1 MSISPT
7 LQGTGMGIVAERRAC
22 RRRNV
27 MDRRL
32 VTVNLDNTDAG
43 LMVDISEAGMAVQ
56 ALARIKQGATTTLA
70 FELPDSAMRIEA
82 KGTVAWVD
90 TTSGRAGIRF
100 HKLDEAAAATLKEWL
115 GPQPSQKEST
125 TSAPAPPRVAPLLGS
140 ESKVAA
146 VAALQREITTR
157 GLDTD
162 AALSFIVERAREL
175 TRADGA
181 AIALGDSKLMT
192 CRAVSGSAPPLGT
205 ALQPDSGLSGECVR
219 TGMTVRCEDTEL
231 DPRVDRE
238 ACRSL
243 KLRSAVIVPL
253 FARGNISGL
262 VEVFY
267 SSPRGFEGRDVLT
280 LRRMADLISATLCAP
295 VSRQSDAPAPI
306 ANVAAPNRP
315 PSPEPVRV
323 APSATMIPPLPRVV
337 SRAEKVVCD
346 VCGHENPIAVKDCE
360 KCDVPLPTAPEPE
373 RQRAQPFSLVPV
385 PVQHAVEAGPA
396 LTQPEVSPQR
406 RRVVLRL
413 TTRGHVLLL
422 IAVLMLGA
430 SIWGWHE
437 FKIHQASAAAPVS
450 TTSAAEPAVLPSAT
464 LPIGASEISFQ
475 VVEARSSRALSGQ
488 KSGTLSGAK
497 ERPPLVPGKDVIA
510 TIPASSNSAVKS
522 PPAALP
528 IPVPKPA
535 ETQAVVPPPLL
546 ATTPTPMVTTVLPP
560 PVIAPKLLP
569 ATVATAKVLPARLLS
584 RVEPVYPKLAL
595 ARGLQGV
602 VELKASILRSGRLGQ
617 IHVVSGNDLLVGA
630 AVQAVQRWRYAP
642 MELDGKPVESETTI
656 KINFSLG
663 SGR

>member
-1 MSISPT
+1 
-7 LQGTGMGIVAERRAC
+7 MGVVPERRAC
-22 RRRNV
+22 RRKNV

-43 LMVDISEAGMAVQ
+43 LMVDISEAGIAVQ
-56 ALARIKQGATTTLA
+56 ALARIKQGATTFLQ
-70 FELPDSAMRIEA
+70 FELPDTAARIEA

-100 HKLDEAAAATLKEWL
+100 HKLDEAAAASLREWL
-115 GPQPSQKEST
+115 GSQPSQKESR
-125 TSAPAPPRVAPLLGS
+125 TSAPVSARVAPLLGS

-146 VAALQREITTR
+146 VAALQREITAR

-162 AALSFIVERAREL
+162 AALSFIVERARGL

-181 AIALGDSKLMT
+181 AIALGDSKFMT
-192 CRAVSGSAPPLGT
+192 CRAASGSAPPVGT

-262 VEVFY
+262 VEIFY

-280 LRRMADLISATLCAP
+280 LRRMADLISATLCASVP
-295 VSRQSDAPAPI
+295 RQSDAPAPV
-306 ANVAAPNRP
+306 ANVAAPNQP
-315 PSPEPVRV
+315 PSPEPVHV
-323 APSATMIPPLPRVV
+323 APSATMIPPLPRLV
-337 SRAEKVVCD
+337 SGTEKVVCD

-360 KCDVPLPTAPEPE
+360 KCDVPLPARLEQE
-373 RQRAQPFSLVPV
+373 REGAQLFSVVPAEQRR
-385 PVQHAVEAGPA
+385 VEAGPT
-396 LTQPEVSPQR
+396 LTQPDVSPQR
-406 RRVVLRL
+406 RRVVLRF
-413 TTRGHVLLL
+413 TTGGHVLLL
-422 IAVLMLGA
+422 IAVLVLAA
-430 SIWGWHE
+430 SIWGWHK
-437 FKIHQASAAAPVS
+437 FKTHRASAAAPVN
-450 TTSAAEPAVLPSAT
+450 TTSAADPPVLPAAAP
-464 LPIGASEISFQ
+464 PIGVSEISFQ
-475 VVEARSSRALSGQ
+475 VVQPPSSRVPSSQ
-488 KSGTLSGAK
+488 KSGIASGAK
-497 ERPPLVPGKDVIA
+497 ERPPLIA
-510 TIPASSNSAVKS
+510 AKNIITTPASSNSAVKS

-528 IPVPKPA
+528 IPVPQPVPQPA
-535 ETQAVVPPPLL
+535 EPQGVVPPPLL
-546 ATTPTPMVTTVLPP
+546 ATTPTPIVATILSPP
-560 PVIAPKLLP
+560 AITPKFSP
-569 ATVATAKVLPARLLS
+569 ATVATAKVSSPRLLA

-595 ARGLQGV
+595 ASRVQGAV
-602 VELKASILRSGRLGQ
+602 VLKASILRSGRLGQ
-617 IHVVSGNDLLVGA
+617 IQVVSGNDLLIGA
-630 AVQAVQRWRYAP
+630 AVQAVQRWRYKP

>member
-7 LQGTGMGIVAERRAC
+7 LQGTGMGVVAERRAC

-56 ALARIKQGATTTLA
+56 ALARIKQGATTSLQ
-70 FELPDSAMRIEA
+70 FELPDTATRIEA
-82 KGTVAWVD
+82 EGTVAWVD
-90 TTSGRAGIRF
+90 ITSGRAGIRF
-100 HKLDEAAAATLKEWL
+100 HKLDEAAAASLREWL
-115 GPQPSQKEST
+115 GSQPLQKEST
-125 TSAPAPPRVAPLLGS
+125 TSAPAPARVAPLLGL

-162 AALSFIVERAREL
+162 AALSFIVERARAL
-175 TRADGA
+175 TRAGGA
-181 AIALGDSKLMT
+181 AIAVGDARLMT
-192 CRAVSGSAPPLGT
+192 CRAATGSTPPVGT

-262 VEVFY
+262 VEIFY

-295 VSRQSDAPAPI
+295 VPRQSEAPAPI
-306 ANVAAPNRP
+306 ANPAASHQP

-337 SRAEKVVCD
+337 SGAKKVVCD
-346 VCGHENPIAVKDCE
+346 VCGHENPIAIRDCE
-360 KCDVPLPTAPEPE
+360 KCDVPLPTRLQQE
-373 RQRAQPFSLVPV
+373 RAQPCSVDRMAEQEP
-385 PVQHAVEAGPA
+385 VEAEAA
-396 LTQPEVSPQR
+396 LTQRDVGPQG

-413 TTRGHVLLL
+413 TTRAHVLLL
-422 IAVLMLGA
+422 IAVLILGA
-430 SIWGWHE
+430 IIWGWHK
-437 FKIHQASAAAPVS
+437 FKIHQASAAAPVNA
-450 TTSAAEPAVLPSAT
+450 TSATDPPVLPSAT
-464 LPIGASEISFQ
+464 LPIGASEILFQ
-475 VVEARSSRALSGQ
+475 VVEPRSSRDPSGQ
-488 KSGTLSGAK
+488 KSGTASWAK
-497 ERPPLVPGKDVIA
+497 ERPPLIPAKDVIVTTA
-510 TIPASSNSAVKS
+510 TPSNSAVKS
-522 PPAALP
+522 QPATLP
-528 IPVPKPA
+528 IPVPKLT
-535 ETQAVVPPPLL
+535 ETQGVVSPPLL
-546 ATTPTPMVTTVLPP
+546 ATTPTPIVATILSPP
-560 PVIAPKLLP
+560 AVAPKLSP
-569 ATVATAKVLPARLLS
+569 AIVPTAKVSPSRLLS

-595 ARGLQGV
+595 ARGVQGV

-617 IHVVSGNDLLVGA
+617 IHVVSGNDLLVSA
-630 AVQAVQRWRYAP
+630 AVQAVQRWRYKP

-663 SGR
+663 TGR